1 MFEWDTLN
9 LSRLMLK
16 SWREK
21 KDNKTNVAQTYHQLV
36 NSGLITLQ
44 FPFGPLKHTS
54 DFKDHDEQER
64 CTANTKIYFYWN
76 IKKLMT
82 VNYKLKLKI

>member
-1 MFEWDTLN
+1 
-9 LSRLMLK
+9 MLK

-44 FPFGPLKHTS
+44 FPFAPLKHTS
-54 DFKDHDEQER
+54 DFKDQWAR
-64 CTANTKIYFYWN
+64 KVYCKYKN
-76 IKKLMT
+76 IFLLEYKK
-82 VNYKLKLKI
+82 N